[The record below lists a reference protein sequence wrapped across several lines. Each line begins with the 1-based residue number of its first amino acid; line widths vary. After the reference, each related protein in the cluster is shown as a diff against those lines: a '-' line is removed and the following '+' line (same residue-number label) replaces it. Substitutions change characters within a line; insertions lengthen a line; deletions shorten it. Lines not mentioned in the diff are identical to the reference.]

1 MTTHGF
7 SYISTASAETETST
21 MQHHV
26 RVGSNGT
33 ARHQAPAA
41 GRMGHAEN
49 GLAADILAPLAA
61 ADADRPLVVAQLGQS
76 LDGRIATVSGE
87 SRYINGG
94 AALDHLH
101 HLRAHVDAVVVGI
114 GTVVADDPLLTVR
127 RVPGRNPARVVIDPN
142 GRLPEAARCIADD
155 GAERVVIRAA
165 GAAVPRG
172 VDEVVIPAR
181 GPWIAPAAIIEA
193 LQRRGYRRILIEGG
207 ARTISLF
214 LDSGCVDR
222 LHVLVAPMI
231 IGSGK
236 PGLELA
242 PIVELGRALRPA
254 TTVEVLAD
262 GNVLFACDL
271 RRSQTETSNGNGLA
285 ARP

>member
-1 MTTHGF
+1 MPG
-7 SYISTASAETETST
+7 A
-21 MQHHV
+21 V
-26 RVGSNGT
+26 
-33 ARHQAPAA
+33 
-41 GRMGHAEN
+41 
-49 GLAADILAPLAA
+49 LAPFLAA
-61 ADADRPLVVAQLGQS
+61 ARPLVVAQLGQS

-101 HLRAHVDAVVVGI
+101 ALRAHVDAVVVGI

-127 RVPGRNPARVVIDPN
+127 RVPGRNPARVIIDPN
-142 GRLPEAARCIADD
+142 GRLPEGARCIADD
-155 GAERVVIRAA
+155 GADRLVIRTAP
-165 GAAVPRG
+165 AAVPRG
-172 VDEVVIPAR
+172 VEELVIPAH
-181 GPWIAPAAIIEA
+181 GPWINPATIIAA
-193 LQRRGYRRILIEGG
+193 LQRRGYHRVLIEGG

-214 LDSGCVDR
+214 LDSGRVDR

-254 TTVEVLAD
+254 TTVAVLAD

-271 RRSQTETSNGNGLA
+271 RQSQDAAVNGNGHA
-285 ARP
+285 VHP